1 MMTVIEDV
9 AGKVTALLE
18 KYEFDAST
26 LARYL
31 GLSLEQVN
39 DFAHG
44 KMECLLEQRKVL
56 DKIMFLYAVTCEDAN
71 LKASAF
77 LEVLVSCYHLSPTT
91 IAKMA
96 SVDVGDIEK
105 MLSGASAEVAIH
117 SKYKIAVTTMALRFF
132 LKDCE
137 PTT

>member
-1 MMTVIEDV
+1 MNVIEDV
-9 AGKVTALLE
+9 AWKVTALLE
-18 KYEFDAST
+18 KYEFNIST
-26 LARYL
+26 LAKYL
-31 GLSLEQVN
+31 GLTLEQVN
-39 DFAHG
+39 DIAHG
-44 KMECLLEQRKVL
+44 KMDSLLDQRNVL
-56 DKIMFLYAVTCEDAN
+56 EKIMFLYAVTCEDAD

-77 LEVLVSCYHLSPTT
+77 LEVLVSFHHLSPTT

-105 MLSGASAEVAIH
+105 MLSGVSAEVAIH
-117 SKYKIAVTTMALRFF
+117 SKYKIAVTAMALRFF